1 MSGAL
6 FAGQETT
13 RYMDAELEQ
22 VGTPDE
28 MTELAGILVRECG
41 CGCAYRDGELVSA
54 ARDCAATQALHDRRF
69 VLGMFFGRRLRRR
82 LEAEERTRTRLRPQS
97 GRK

>member
-1 MSGAL
+1 
-6 FAGQETT
+6 
-13 RYMDAELEQ
+13 MDAELEQ

-41 CGCAYRDGELVSA
+41 CGCAYRDSELVSA
-54 ARDCAATQALHDRRF
+54 ARDCAATRALHDRRF
-69 VLGMFFGRRLRRR
+69 VLGMLFGRRLREQ
-82 LEAEERTRTRLRPQS
+82 LEAEERTRARLPRRS